1 MAQGGR
7 FPWLL
12 LMLDRFTPVN
22 VPFAGKNGAGRSF
35 ANIERSTGFWRWPT
49 NGFAGFLPVC
59 WHRKSGAAASSRW
72 RASLVCI
79 VTPSRWVYASFG
91 RNVVY
96 RPAGSAALA
105 LAANHWRKNARGAHG
120 LAGAFARC
128 HRRRS
133 DHRHEVDA
141 SLAAETLQGL
151 ASPWCEGVSRDAR
164 SIVATPAFL
173 VANLSQA
180 KSRHSQSRPSSTISL
195 LAQAAELVSG
205 SKLAGN

>member
-59 WHRKSGAAASSRW
+59 WHRKSGAAESKSW
-72 RASLVCI
+72 RASQGCI
-79 VTPSRWVYASFG
+79 GIPSREANG
-91 RNVVY
+91 KCDTNVDF
-96 RPAGSAALA
+96 PSAVCVAPVRDV
-105 LAANHWRKNARGAHG
+105 NGWKKNARGSDG
-120 LAGAFARC
+120 LAGSSAGC
-128 HRRRS
+128 HRWRS
-133 DHRHEVDA
+133 DHRPEMDA

-195 LAQAAELVSG
+195 LAQAAELVAG